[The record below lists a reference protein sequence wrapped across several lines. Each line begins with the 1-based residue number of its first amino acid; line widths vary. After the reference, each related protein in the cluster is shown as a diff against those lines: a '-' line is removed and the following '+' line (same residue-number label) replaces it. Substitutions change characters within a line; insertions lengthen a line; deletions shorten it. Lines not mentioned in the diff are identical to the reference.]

1 MATSA
6 DPVPE
11 EGSGRHYRCC
21 VVTPR
26 IAEQIGRVL
35 GGRYR
40 LVAPIGTG
48 ASAHVYVAEDARLRR
63 RVAVKV
69 LHPALAGDESFLRR
83 FRAEAQAVAGLRHP
97 HIMNVYDWG
106 EDDDG
111 PFLVLEHF
119 SGGSL
124 RDVLDR
130 GHRLSL
136 SQALVVGLEAARGLE
151 HAHRRGLVHR
161 DIKPANLLFDDEGRL
176 SIADFGLARALAEAA
191 WTEPAGAVL
200 GTARYASPEQA
211 KGSSVDGKSDV
222 YALALSIIESVTGQV
237 PFAAD
242 TTIATLMARVDRP
255 LEPPA
260 ALGPLGPVLAA
271 AGAPNPLD
279 RIDAAEFARQL
290 EVVARDLPRP
300 DPLPVSVSAPPSI
313 DLTDHDARDL
323 TTIGVPVPTN
333 GLSST
338 NDTRAPSS
346 RLFDADREPVP
357 MSEGDPTAVRPRRRR
372 RLKLL
377 VALVIVAGLAAGAV
391 AFAGATKPSFA
402 VADLRGKTVADAR
415 RLVSGE
421 ADFTVTEQSGTFHSE
436 DVPAGRIIIQA
447 PLPAERRKQGSGI
460 RVQVSDGPKPR
471 VVPDLAAKSRADA
484 QKALADL
491 QLVFAAKDEFS
502 ETVPKDTVID
512 WSPKGQPVDRDSTV
526 TVVISKGKQPKPI
539 PPSLIDQ
546 LYDKAAKA
554 LEDLGFLPKKEEAF
568 NDKVAEGAVVTT
580 RPAPNETLEPG
591 NEVIVVVSKGPERV
605 AVPDVSGK
613 SIEDA
618 VSILQ
623 SAGFEVGGP
632 YGPPNARRAYSTSPG
647 AGNKVKKGS
656 LVDLLVGR

>member
-1 MATSA
+1 M
-6 DPVPE
+6 
-11 EGSGRHYRCC
+11 
-21 VVTPR
+21 VTPR

-48 ASAHVYVAEDARLRR
+48 ASAHVYVADDARLGR

-106 EDDDG
+106 EDEDG

-130 GHRLSL
+130 GHRLSV

-222 YALALSIIESVTGQV
+222 YALALSLIEAVTGQV

-242 TTIATLMARVDRP
+242 TTIATLMGRIDRP

-260 ALGPLGPVLAA
+260 ALGNLGPVLAA
-271 AGAPNPLD
+271 AGAPDPLD
-279 RIDAAEFARQL
+279 RIDAGEFARRL
-290 EVVARDLPRP
+290 EAVARDLPRP
-300 DPLPVSVSAPPSI
+300 EPIPVAVSGPLPI
-313 DLTDHDARDL
+313 DLTDHGARDL
-323 TTIGVPVPTN
+323 TTIGVPTATN
-333 GLSST
+333 GSPPPAT
-338 NDTRAPSS
+338 
-346 RLFDADREPVP
+346 RLFDVDREPVRA
-357 MSEGDPTAVRPRRRR
+357 GDAATVPVRPRRRR
-372 RLKLL
+372 LAKLL
-377 VALVIVAGLAAGAV
+377 FALVVVAALVAGGLT
-391 AFAGATKPSFA
+391 FAGATKPSFA

-421 ADFTVTEQSGTFHSE
+421 PDFAVTEQRGTFHSE
-436 DVPAGRIIIQA
+436 DVPAGQILLQA
-447 PLPAERRKQGSGI
+447 PLPTQRLKQGGDIS
-460 RVQVSDGPKPR
+460 VQVSDGPAPR
-471 VVPDLAAKSRADA
+471 DVPDLAAKTRADA
-484 QKALADL
+484 QKALADVRL
-491 QLVFAAKDEFS
+491 GFAAKDEFS
-502 ETVPKDTVID
+502 ETVPKDVVLD
-512 WSPKGQPVDRDSTV
+512 WSPKGQPVPRDSLV

-539 PPSLIDQ
+539 PPTLLDK
-546 LYDKAAKA
+546 LYDEAAKI
-554 LEDLGFLPKKEEAF
+554 LEGLGFKPKKEEAF
-568 NDKVAEGAVVTT
+568 SDKVVEGAVVSTK
-580 RPAPNETLEPG
+580 PAPNEVLEPG
-591 NEVIVVVSKGPERV
+591 NEVVVVVSKGPEKV

-656 LVDLLVGR
+656 LIDLLVGR